1 MHLIDFFPGRLKFP
15 LNWESACQN
24 ADKADVIL
32 CLGSSLKVLKKYT
45 WLWQMD
51 RPKSKR
57 PKVYIVNLQWTPKDK
72 SATLKING
80 KCDEVMRLV
89 MKFMNINVLPY
100 DRRKDPIFAHASLLL
115 PEEVHTVSQ
124 PMLKHHTDQIKS
136 ESLPKVEGEDE
147 PEDDD
152 DHGSNIKQLDENMS
166 KSESNQINEN
176 AVNDMQTND
185 IKMEPMDT
193 DADEKVSQ
201 NGFINDQSACGQ
213 METMT
218 DINSIKMECSGND
231 DENEKEPKDCLN
243 TNNDRNV
250 TVDAKLPPGN
260 IQMEQIQQPQT
271 PTPVSA
277 ALQPPGHEIS
287 TQPHDKTI
295 NIESN
300 GQPMEIVRKA
310 TPTSPQPPLTSTE
323 NHDEGN
329 NNPKQ
334 ATFEETAK
342 NEPMYELDKN
352 EEKQDDG
359 TIFLK
364 MKI

>member
-1 MHLIDFFPGRLKFP
+1 MHIHLFNFFPGRLKFP
-15 LNWESACQN
+15 LNWEGACQN

-72 SATLKING
+72 NATLKING
-80 KCDEVMRLV
+80 KCDEVMRMV

-136 ESLPKVEGEDE
+136 EPLRKV
-147 PEDDD
+147 EDDD
-152 DHGSNIKQLDENMS
+152 DETKMKQLDENMS

-176 AVNDMQTND
+176 AVNNMQTND

-193 DADEKVSQ
+193 DADEKV
-201 NGFINDQSACGQ
+201 GQ
-213 METMT
+213 LETMAEI
-218 DINSIKMECSGND
+218 DAIKMECSGDEDND
-231 DENEKEPKDCLN
+231 DDEIEPKDCLN
-243 TNNDRNV
+243 TKNDINV

-260 IQMEQIQQPQT
+260 NHIEQIQQPQT
-271 PTPVSA
+271 PTLVSA
-277 ALQPPGHEIS
+277 ALQPPSHEIS

-300 GQPMEIVRKA
+300 GQLMEIARK
-310 TPTSPQPPLTSTE
+310 TPSRQPPIPSTV
-323 NHDEGN
+323 NRDEGN
-329 NNPKQ
+329 NNSKQ
-334 ATFEETAK
+334 TISEEIAK
-342 NEPMYELDKN
+342 IEPTIELDKI

-359 TIFLK
+359 MIFLK
-364 MKI
+364 KVH

>member
-1 MHLIDFFPGRLKFP
+1 
-15 LNWESACQN
+15 
-24 ADKADVIL
+24 
-32 CLGSSLKVLKKYT
+32 
-45 WLWQMD
+45 MD

-72 SATLKING
+72 NATLKING

-89 MKFMNINVLPY
+89 MNFMNINVLPY

-136 ESLPKVEGEDE
+136 EPLPKCEDE
-147 PEDDD
+147 DDETKM
-152 DHGSNIKQLDENMS
+152 KQLDENMS

-176 AVNDMQTND
+176 AVNNMPTND

-193 DADEKVSQ
+193 DADEKVCQ
-201 NGFINDQSACGQ
+201 NGIMNEQSACGQ
-213 METMT
+213 LETMT
-218 DINSIKMECSGND
+218 ENNAIKMECSSNEDDDND
-231 DENEKEPKDCLN
+231 DDDEIEPKDCLN
-243 TNNDRNV
+243 TNNDLNAK
-250 TVDAKLPPGN
+250 VDAELPPGN
-260 IQMEQIQQPQT
+260 SHIEQIQQPQT
-271 PTPVSA
+271 STPVSA

-300 GQPMEIVRKA
+300 GQPMEIARK
-310 TPTSPQPPLTSTE
+310 TPSPPQPPKSSTE

-334 ATFEETAK
+334 TVSEEIAK
-342 NEPMYELDKN
+342 IEPTYELDKN

-359 TIFLK
+359 TIFIFLK
-364 MKI
+364 KDSTEA